1 MIIFRII
8 SITLIV
14 IGFIIAIINSILSKK
29 NNNKPKKKKDGHHF
43 CILIP
48 ARDESK
54 VIEGLLKSIK
64 MQSFKVNMEDVYVI
78 VESKNDKTV
87 EIAKSYKASVV
98 IRKHLELQR
107 KGS

>member
-48 ARDESK
+48 ARDES
-54 VIEGLLKSIK
+54 
-64 MQSFKVNMEDVYVI
+64 
-78 VESKNDKTV
+78 ND
-87 EIAKSYKASVV
+87 AK
-98 IRKHLELQR
+98 L
-107 KGS
+107 